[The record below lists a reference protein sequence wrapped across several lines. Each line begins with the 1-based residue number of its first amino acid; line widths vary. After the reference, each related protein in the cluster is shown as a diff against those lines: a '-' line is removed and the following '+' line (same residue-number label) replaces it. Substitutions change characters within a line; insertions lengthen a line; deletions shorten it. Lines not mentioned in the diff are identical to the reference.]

1 MELLLKKLKIPYD
14 QNTKLPDDPAIL
26 LLGIYQ
32 KKIIIIIQ
40 KDTYIPKF
48 IATLFTIATTWKQM
62 NR

>member
-26 LLGIYQ
+26 LLDIYQ
-32 KKIIIIIQ
+32 KKKLIQ